1 VPLQDDSNTVLCKI
15 EIKARYLQPAIQ
27 LCLNVLQ
34 LNFHSILLYLY
45 GWSSNKEIDYKK
57 IAFILEGLSSLE
69 RTDLVQIVLD
79 HLPRL

>member
-1 VPLQDDSNTVLCKI
+1 MTPTQYVQNRNQGSIPAACDTALPQRPATEFPFDPSVPLRMVKQ
-15 EIKARYLQPAIQ
+15 Q
-27 LCLNVLQ
+27 
-34 LNFHSILLYLY
+34 
-45 GWSSNKEIDYKK
+45 EIDYKK

>member
-1 VPLQDDSNTVLCKI
+1 MVKQ
-15 EIKARYLQPAIQ
+15 Q
-27 LCLNVLQ
+27 
-34 LNFHSILLYLY
+34 
-45 GWSSNKEIDYKK
+45 EIDYKK